1 MLKSNDTNFLNVTIN
16 VTASDEHSVVRTK
29 TALMHMDLDV
39 EENKLD
45 VIPVKFLAT
54 KIIKIF
60 ILTV

>member
-39 EENKLD
+39 EENKLG

-54 KIIKIF
+54 KNY
-60 ILTV
+60 